1 MSDNPGDRPD
11 TPDMSDPSSLEARFA
26 DIVAHYDDEL
36 AGPLVAGWSDPTE
49 DTTEPAGG
57 SATGFRDPTE
67 ATGETSRATGES
79 AGGPGAAAR
88 PTGPDAGAPG
98 HDLPGSGFPFKDI
111 PGQDGQDLPGQPTPL
126 EPDLRAMFDR
136 PSAWRVHEPPD
147 EPEEHYEPPPPA
159 PLPAGDLQ
167 FWGILIGLVGGPLLL
182 LYLVLFNRDAGRWW
196 MFAAIGLSLGGFGL
210 LIARLPSQRDD
221 DDDDGARI

>member
-26 DIVAHYDDEL
+26 DIVAHYDDDL
-36 AGPLVAGWSDPTE
+36 PQPLVAEWSDPTE
-49 DTTEPAGG
+49 DTTGTSG
-57 SATGFRDPTE
+57 DTGTTREGPDR
-67 ATGETSRATGES
+67 TGEPTGRTGE
-79 AGGPGAAAR
+79 
-88 PTGPDAGAPG
+88 PTGRTGADVGGTDEVGTDRFPG
-98 HDLPGSGFPFKDI
+98 K
-111 PGQDGQDLPGQPTPL
+111 DLPGQDFPGQPPRPAL
-126 EPDLRAMFDR
+126 PEADLRAMFDR

-167 FWGILIGLVGGPLLL
+167 FWGILIGLIGGPLLL
-182 LYLVLFNRDAGRWW
+182 LYLVLFNRDAGAWW
-196 MFAAIGLSLGGFGL
+196 MFTAIGLSLGGFGL